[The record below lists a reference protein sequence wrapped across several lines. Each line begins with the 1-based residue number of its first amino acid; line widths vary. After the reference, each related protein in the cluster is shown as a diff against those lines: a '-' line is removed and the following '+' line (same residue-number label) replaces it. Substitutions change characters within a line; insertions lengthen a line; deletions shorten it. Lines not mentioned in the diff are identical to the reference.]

1 MINIKVHRVLD
12 PLAFVGMI
20 TLLLVKKTRH
30 LPAVNPDKLREYLHI
45 FRLATGI
52 ERCSN
57 SNGFYFLRYINL
69 CLALRV
75 QLEDAV
81 KIFELVI

>member
-1 MINIKVHRVLD
+1 MNNIKIHDVLD
-12 PLAFVGMI
+12 PLTFVWGMPF
-20 TLLLVKKTRH
+20 LLEQKTRH
-30 LPAVNPDKLREYLHI
+30 LFAENLFKLREHLHI

-52 ERCSN
+52 ERHLN
-57 SNGFYFLRYINL
+57 SNGIFFLRYIKF
-69 CLALRV
+69 CLAFCV